1 MKLIKKLLKGIV
13 LIVVLVWTLF
23 PIYWMLS
30 LAVRDNAEMM
40 GIVTLVP
47 HSFTLKHL
55 QELFMGMGFGK
66 AIGNS
71 LFVAACSL
79 GIALACGVPCA
90 YIFSK
95 KSMKFRMRVP
105 MMGWVLLTRVL
116 PPIAFAI
123 PLYAMMNRL
132 GLIGT
137 KIPVVLSHVLL
148 NLPFIIWFLISF
160 FAGTPVDIEESA
172 KVDGAGEWT
181 IFTRIILPLV
191 APGVAAVAILSFMTS
206 WNEYLYGV
214 IFVQSPQEFTIPLV
228 LSTMNSEQELTQWG
242 TVAAGGVISLVPI
255 IIFVIF
261 AQDYLISGL
270 SGGAVKE

>member
-1 MKLIKKLLKGIV
+1 MKYVQKIGKGLVLIIV
-13 LIVVLVWTLF
+13 LTWTLF
-23 PIYWMLS
+23 PIYWMFS
-30 LAVRDNAEMM
+30 LAVRNNAEMM
-40 GIVTLVP
+40 GKVTMLP
-47 HSFTLKHL
+47 HSFTLEHFA
-55 QELFMGMGFGK
+55 ELFAGMEFGK

-71 LFVAACSL
+71 LLVAACSL
-79 GIALACGVPCA
+79 IIALVCGIPCA

-95 KSMKFRMRVP
+95 KNVKFRMRIP

-123 PLYAMMNRL
+123 PLYAMMNYM

-137 KIPVVLSHVLL
+137 KIPVILSHVLL

-181 IFTRIILPLV
+181 IFSKIILPLV

-242 TVAAGGVISLVPI
+242 TVAAGGIISLVPI
-255 IIFVIF
+255 IVFVIF